1 MRWSHHH
8 DHHGHGARWQ
18 HFMRGGRHEERH
30 FGGHGGF
37 GRHGRGRERV
47 FDQGDLRLVILHLIA
62 EKPRHG
68 YELIKA
74 IEEQLGGAY
83 SPSPG
88 VIYPTLTMLEEMGLI
103 AQSAS
108 EGSRKLFAI
117 TPEGEA
123 HLAENR
129 AALDAIRAR
138 MAQLG
143 AREHGIP
150 APMLRA
156 WENLKLAL
164 NLKIRGGTVSAEQAQ
179 AIAAKL
185 DALTAEIE
193 RL

>member
-1 MRWSHHH
+1 MRCHHHH
-8 DHHGHGARWQ
+8 DHPSWR
-18 HFMRGGRHEERH
+18 HFMRGGRHADRH
-30 FGGHGGF
+30 FGGHHGF

-47 FDQGDLRLVILHLIA
+47 FDQGDLRLVILHLVA

-88 VIYPTLTMLEEMGLI
+88 VIYPTLTLLEEMGLI
-103 AQSAS
+103 AQATS

-117 TPEGEA
+117 TDEGTA

-129 AALDAIRAR
+129 AALDAILGR

-143 AREHGIP
+143 AREAAIP
-150 APMLRA
+150 ASMMRA
-156 WENLKLAL
+156 WENLKYAL
-164 NLKIRGGTVSAEQAQ
+164 NLKVSRGVVSPEQAQ
-179 AIAAKL
+179 AITAKL
-185 DALTAEIE
+185 DALAGEIE